1 MYCSQCGYQLPD
13 SSNFCSSCGYKI
25 NSVVCDS
32 KKDNTLVSLLP
43 VSKGNLILYLSW
55 WSLAA
60 LVFLIFI
67 WVDYE
72 SILPALFVLPVY
84 VGIPLIA
91 FTIFRNLDKNKKQS
105 DKRVITKDDTSLNMS
120 NKLESLPN
128 EMPLLDF
135 AKEFG
140 KMQVCK
146 AADKNGSIHSKCI
159 FTKVTDVNFSDSIGE
174 LTASEISENK
184 MDLVVRKTGDNQ
196 YELCLANGGS
206 LKKSSESELPPPVDK
221 ISV

>member
-1 MYCSQCGYQLPD
+1 MYCSQCGCQLPD

-67 WVDYE
+67 WVDNE

-91 FTIFRNLDKNKKQS
+91 FTIFRNQDKNKKQG

-120 NKLESLPN
+120 NKLESLPT
-128 EMPLLDF
+128 EIPLLDF
-135 AKEFG
+135 ANEFG

-146 AADKNGSIHSKCI
+146 AADKNGNIHSKCI
-159 FTKVTDVNFSDSIGE
+159 FTKVTEVQFSTSIGE

-184 MDLVVRKTGDNQ
+184 EKLVVLKTKDKKYQ
-196 YELCLANGGS
+196 LS
-206 LKKSSESELPPPVDK
+206 LKNGSKLNKTTHSELPPPIDK
-221 ISV
+221 ISE

>member
-1 MYCSQCGYQLPD
+1 MYCNQCGNQIPD
-13 SSNFCSSCGYKI
+13 NSVFCSFCGHKL
-25 NSVVCDS
+25 NSIISNGPKTNKVESV
-32 KKDNTLVSLLP
+32 LP
-43 VSKGNLILYLSW
+43 ISKGNLILYLSW

-60 LVFLIFI
+60 LFCLIYI
-67 WVDYE
+67 WVDNE

-84 VGIPLIA
+84 VGVPLVVY
-91 FTIFRNLDKNKKQS
+91 TIYRTKNKKQ
-105 DKRVITKDDTSLNMS
+105 DKSPKTLKGEPQSLSSDTSCKVS
-120 NKLESLPN
+120 D
-128 EMPLLDF
+128 EMPLLEF

-146 AADKNGSIHSKCI
+146 VAEKNGSIHSKCI
-159 FTKVTDVNFSDSIGE
+159 FTKVTEVNFSDSIGE

-196 YELCLANGGS
+196 YELFLVNGGS
-206 LKKSSESELPPPVDK
+206 LKKASESELPPPVDK